1 MTPFGKHI
9 ANLSASGPT
18 IGLVKVISGNSRYE
32 AVAIKTIN
40 ILKIYH

>member
-1 MTPFGKHI
+1 MTPLGKHI

-18 IGLVKVISGNSRYE
+18 TGLVNVISGNSRYE

-40 ILKIYH
+40 ILKVQY